1 MKTRLLVAA
10 TCIAA
15 LAACNSDKG
24 GASNNSAANSS
35 SSSNNSAAAAP
46 AAGSAAQGGRT
57 VDPKLAQEIQMVV
70 SMLKGQLPLKQQTPD
85 GELRVTNL
93 EANGGEII
101 YTMELPNDLNEA
113 SFAQFKEQLPTR
125 TCASP
130 QARTLLD
137 RGGTYTYRLKDSGGE
152 EFTTSVS
159 SCS

>member
-15 LAACNSDKG
+15 LAACNSSQG
-24 GASNNSAANSS
+24 NSSANASGNSGNNSA
-35 SSSNNSAAAAP
+35 SADPAGGGAAP
-46 AAGSAAQGGRT
+46 AARPL
-57 VDPKLAQEIQMVV
+57 DPKLAQEIQMVV
-70 SMLKGQLPLKQQTPD
+70 GMLKGQLPLKQQTPQ

-113 SFAQFKEQLPTR
+113 SFAQFKEQLPIR

-130 QARTLLD
+130 QARTLLE
-137 RGGTYTYRLKDSGGE
+137 RGGTYTYRLKDNGGE
-152 EFTTSVS
+152 EFTASVS